1 MSKKIAAYMRIS
13 VDTEKD
19 RDNTS
24 IENQRRIIR
33 TYVKQTFPDAMV
45 DYYEDRDKSGYTF
58 EQREDYQRM
67 RPLLMDGTYDILIIK
82 DFSRFSRRNSR
93 GLVELEDLRDAG
105 VRIIYDIGNLGIIG
119 VVEVI
124 RHLSLFFKL
133 RTFLRHAMMEEKPD
147 AVVCVD
153 YPGFNMKIA
162 HVAKELGIPVVYYIA
177 PTIWAWHKGR
187 AKNIVRDVEH
197 VASIFPF
204 EAEAYREA
212 GARVTFVGHPLA
224 DTVKASMSYEEAMI
238 FFGGDRVKKRILLM
252 PGSRKN
258 EVEKLL
264 PAMLKAADIL
274 TEKCECQ
281 FFLPRAGTISSEFI
295 QGFLKNASPRL
306 DIIVTA
312 GRIYDLMQICTAC
325 IASSGTA
332 TLETAL
338 MGLPTV
344 LVYRLSAITWFL
356 AKHLVRVEYAG
367 LPNILLHKE
376 VTPEL
381 LQDKVTA
388 GNIAEVVL
396 PWLIDE
402 VKRQENIREL
412 KSVRAV
418 LGEGGAVRRTAEL
431 ILRTAEGK

>member
-1 MSKKIAAYMRIS
+1 MKIMMSAGEASGDMHAAAVAAEIKREY
-13 VDTEKD
+13 
-19 RDNTS
+19 
-24 IENQRRIIR
+24 
-33 TYVKQTFPDAMV
+33 PDADIFGMGG
-45 DYYEDRDKSGYTF
+45 DN
-58 EQREDYQRM
+58 M
-67 RPLLMDGTYDILIIK
+67 R
-82 DFSRFSRRNSR
+82 N
-93 GLVELEDLRDAG
+93 AG

-147 AVVCVD
+147 VVVCVD

-224 DTVKASMSYEEAMI
+224 DAVKASMSYEEAMM

-295 QGFLKNASPRL
+295 QDFLKNASPRL

-312 GRIYDLMQICTAC
+312 GRIYDLMRICTAC

-396 PWLIDE
+396 PWLTDE